1 MNTRTLLL
9 GSSAIA
15 AVALVVAGCGG
26 DGSGGGG
33 LLKGAG
39 DLATAV
45 TGDERYSEIGDTLA
59 RTITDYNDLLPSEEH
74 YIGRAV
80 AAQVLVEPRY
90 PVRPADALT
99 DYVALVG
106 QNVAQSVDFVRQTY
120 KGYRFTVLESDE
132 LNAFA
137 TPGGF
142 VFITTG
148 LLKQTR
154 SEDELAGILAHE
166 IAHVTLK
173 HGLSSVNQSNFVQAG
188 QLGLN
193 LYKDEKFKDDPK
205 KRAKFEEK
213 LGEISKVFGKS
224 CDEVAFTL
232 LSGGYGADKE
242 RAADELAIRLVAA
255 AGYAPT
261 ALSAV
266 LDRLPEQK
274 GAGGWL
280 DTHPSGHSRAADLHG
295 QEGGVASATTPAAV
309 AQRTQRHAAALKALQ

>member
-1 MNTRTLLL
+1 MKPRILLL
-9 GSSAIA
+9 GSSAV
-15 AVALVVAGCGG
+15 AVVAMVVAGCGG
-26 DGSGGGG
+26 NGGGG
-33 LLKGAG
+33 NLLKGAG

-45 TGDERYSEIGDTLA
+45 TGDERYSEIGGTLA

-90 PVRPADALT
+90 PMRANDALS

-120 KGYRFTVLESDE
+120 KGYRFTVLDSDE

-148 LLKQTR
+148 LLKQTQ

-205 KRAKFEEK
+205 ERAKFDQK

-255 AGYAPT
+255 AGYSPT

-280 DTHPSGHSRAADLHG
+280 DTHPSGHARASDLHG
-295 QEGGVASATTPAAV
+295 QEGGVASATSAAAI
-309 AQRTQRHAAALKALQ
+309 AQRQQRHANALKALK